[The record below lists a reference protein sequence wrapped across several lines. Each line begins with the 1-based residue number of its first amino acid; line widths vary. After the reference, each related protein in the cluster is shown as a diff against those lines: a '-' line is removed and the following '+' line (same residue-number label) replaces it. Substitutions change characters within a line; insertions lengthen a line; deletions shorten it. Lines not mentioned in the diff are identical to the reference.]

1 MLHNVL
7 NSQASREMINLE
19 ELHYYPKYWSLYS
32 DLKFNN
38 HIKHQ
43 AESIVIFSVS
53 PKQTTEHAESIVWLC
68 GMVLAG
74 SHVSEAGI

>member
-1 MLHNVL
+1 
-7 NSQASREMINLE
+7 MINLE

-43 AESIVIFSVS
+43 AKSIVIFSVS
-53 PKQTTEHAESIVWLC
+53 PRQMIKYAESTDGLC

-74 SHVSEAGI
+74 TCVIEAGI